1 VGDLVGTVYDE
12 LYISIMR
19 EMDVCASA
27 IRKLERVI
35 WDMERKYHLK
45 TSEFIEHFNKGGME
59 DNSDFVTWHASYVR
73 LKHWEGRLK
82 EFKDIL
88 RNAQDE
94 SVR

>member
-1 VGDLVGTVYDE
+1 MGVVYDE
-12 LYISIMR
+12 LYISTMR
-19 EMDVCASA
+19 EMDVCAGV
-27 IRKLERVI
+27 ILKLERVI
-35 WDMERKYHLK
+35 RDMEIKYNLK
-45 TSEFIEHFNKGGME
+45 TPEFIGRFNRGGME
-59 DNSDFVTWHASYVR
+59 DNKDFIEWHGSYER

>member
-1 VGDLVGTVYDE
+1 MGVVYDE
-12 LYISIMR
+12 LYISTMR
-19 EMDVCASA
+19 EMDVCAGA
-27 IRKLERVI
+27 ILKLERVI
-35 WDMERKYHLK
+35 RDMERKYHLK
-45 TSEFIEHFNKGGME
+45 TPEFMERFSKGGME